1 MLDDTPDDMPDLLDT
16 RAPRAWAA
24 PLVSTVVTL
33 PGAALAL
40 FFGGLSP
47 MACDSC
53 DGARADRFTR
63 SFDSGWAVLCTGLL
77 LALAVLV
84 ASWALPWRQQHAA
97 RRVLLAATAPA
108 VVVCAVIA
116 FVGLVDWP

>member
-1 MLDDTPDDMPDLLDT
+1 MPDDMPDDKPELLDT
-16 RAPRAWAA
+16 RAPKAWIA
-24 PLVSTVVTL
+24 PMLSTVVTL
-33 PGAALAL
+33 PAAGLAL

-53 DGARADRFTR
+53 EGAQGDRFTR

-77 LALAVLV
+77 LALAVLF
-84 ASWALPWRQQHAA
+84 ASWALPRHQRQSTK
-97 RRVLLAATAPA
+97 RVLLAVTAPA
-108 VVVCAVIA
+108 VVVCTFIA